1 MTIEEARQVLKDNR
15 PSQPYKTEGR
25 RLQAAIDVILEYE
38 EELDRWKNMCG
49 RKTGVKLEGIEIRFY
64 DGIITIFKEN
74 ETRAKRLILIGE
86 YERKGISL
94 DEIREKY
101 KGKIVIYENMFDGA
115 VYRYGNHGEYWEHI
129 GYTIGFA

>member
-1 MTIEEARQVLKDNR
+1 MTIEEARQVLRENR
-15 PSQPYKTEGR
+15 PTQPYKTESR
-25 RLQAAIDVILEYE
+25 RLQAAIDTILLYE
-38 EELDRWKNMCG
+38 EELDRWKKMSG
-49 RKTGVKLEGIEIRFY
+49 RRTGVKLEGIEIRFY

-74 ETRAKRLILIGE
+74 ETRAKRLFLIGE

-101 KGKIVIYENMFDGA
+101 KGKLVIYENELDGA
-115 VYRYGNHGEYWEHI
+115 VYRYGNHGKYWEHI